1 MDCTF
6 ASDSPKNVVVGFE
19 VVVVDGAFVV
29 VGFEVVV
36 VDGAFVVVGF
46 LSVLAL
52 QISEDSG
59 RAIAT

>member
-29 VGFEVVV
+29 VGF
-36 VDGAFVVVGF
+36 
-46 LSVLAL
+46 VLAL
-52 QISEDSG
+52 QISEVSG
-59 RAIAT
+59 SAIAT